1 MQSLKQSLKIAES
14 GWCATTLD
22 ELESKRKAKARLVA
36 VRCTWLRDNGDSIA
50 VGRFIMG
57 LVDLSLDC
65 GSFLK
70 CTLRN
75 IGDIKAWSSVCI
87 HDATF
92 APHGQLRYRYRRLL
106 RRSAA
111 FGSFN
116 VEMKR

>member
-1 MQSLKQSLKIAES
+1 MRGGSAGIACTCICYHGMQSLKQSLKIAES

-75 IGDIKAWSSVCI
+75 IGDIKA
-87 HDATF
+87 
-92 APHGQLRYRYRRLL
+92 
-106 RRSAA
+106 
-111 FGSFN
+111 
-116 VEMKR
+116 